1 MTQPWSDTNP
11 RSNDY
16 TGFDITTGVFL
27 RSRDSIPRRTSQVA
41 VGAPRAGPSRAGLV
55 FIVET
60 DGNQVIRKGKVE
72 GEQTGEYFGSAVIA
86 VDINNDGYDELVVG
100 SPLYTHTSQSQL
112 SEGYEEGRISI
123 YSKKDSNGETFEL
136 KLSYFGQGGPNARY
150 GSALANLG
158 DLDQDG
164 FSDFAVGAPFED
176 NGAGVVRLY
185 FGRQDIFRLQDKP
198 ETIIKASQFNMNLKG
213 FGVSFSKGHI
223 DIDNNGLTDL
233 AIGSYVSGSAVILR
247 RLASVWLEMTLES
260 SVETIDI
267 ERLTCKFFSVEILII
282 MFKNDSFFYLAFNL
296 ELCMELKTTNNV
308 GQSTAKFL
316 NAKLHLDIDPRY
328 SICLLY
334 DQISQAP
341 Q

>member
-11 RSNDY
+11 RVNDY

-60 DGNQVIRKGKVE
+60 DGNQVIRKDKVE

-100 SPLYTHTSQSQL
+100 SPLFTHTSQSQL

-123 YSKKDSNGETFEL
+123 YSKKDDPNGDKFEL

-164 FSDFAVGAPFED
+164 FGDFAVGAPFED

-267 ERLTCKFFSVEILII
+267 ERLSCKFI
-282 MFKNDSFFYLAFNL
+282 
-296 ELCMELKTTNNV
+296 NNV
-308 GQSTAKFL
+308 ENTHVQK
-316 NAKLHLDIDPRY
+316 
-328 SICLLY
+328 
-334 DQISQAP
+334 
-341 Q
+341 